1 MGPRSD
7 RAELCASIPQRSG
20 LDSSVV
26 ETAVPEPA
34 AEWLGELWTRPQWYA
49 VWTRARHEKVVSS
62 QLASKGLEVF
72 LPTYATLRQWKNG
85 RHRVE
90 LPLFSGYTFVR
101 IPLRQRLEVLRVAGV
116 VALVGAAGRPVPLAE
131 EEIESL
137 RRALLAGV
145 RAEPHPY
152 LTVGR
157 RVRITAG
164 PLAGREGILVCW
176 RGRHR
181 VVLSIDL
188 IQRSIRVELD
198 PLILEPA
205 GELGSSRLSFG
216 LP

>member
-7 RAELCASIPQRSG
+7 RAELCPGQQQPAGLAGSI
-20 LDSSVV
+20 L
-26 ETAVPEPA
+26 EAAVPEPA
-34 AEWLGELWTRPQWYA
+34 AELLGELWHRPQWYA

-62 QLASKGLEVF
+62 QLARKGLEVF
-72 LPTYATLRQWKNG
+72 LPLYASLRQWKNG

-137 RRALLAGV
+137 RRALAAGV

-164 PLAGREGILVCW
+164 PLAGREGILVRW
-176 RGRHR
+176 RGQHR

-188 IQRSIRVELD
+188 IQRSVALEVDAGL
-198 PLILEPA
+198 LEPA
-205 GELGSSRLSFG
+205 AAAHRASREAE
-216 LP
+216 